1 MPSYLFL
8 LHFDQDG
15 SSGLSLALQEDNTKT
30 EKVTA
35 AGMYFLGFLVHQL
48 DQTANLPAAAKD
60 PDAASFKKL
69 DILQPCEITEL
80 KAGTH
85 TFAVYGQFFSFCS
98 VHVLYFSI
106 LIWVNFFV
114 SVTFLLG
121 DNFFFL
127 KSASCTIEFLCA
139 APFKEEKENL
149 RAVEAHSDGKIFE
162 LCLIARLLE
171 IIHMLLQDKNH
182 E

>member
-85 TFAVYGQFFSFCS
+85 TFAVYG
-98 VHVLYFSI
+98 
-106 LIWVNFFV
+106 
-114 SVTFLLG
+114 

>member
-1 MPSYLFL
+1 
-8 LHFDQDG
+8 
-15 SSGLSLALQEDNTKT
+15 
-30 EKVTA
+30 
-35 AGMYFLGFLVHQL
+35 MYFLGFLVHQL

-85 TFAVYGQFFSFCS
+85 TFAVYGD
-98 VHVLYFSI
+98 YY
-106 LIWVNFFV
+106 
-114 SVTFLLG
+114 
-121 DNFFFL
+121 FFL

-149 RAVEAHSDGKIFE
+149 
-162 LCLIARLLE
+162 
-171 IIHMLLQDKNH
+171 
-182 E
+182 